1 VLKYRVFQ
9 RVVFPQGAVL
19 TLSTYNA
26 AQHRF
31 TIFVAALAFLLVV
44 AGGLVT
50 SNNAGLAVPDWPTS
64 FGHLF
69 KIPKMIGGVKFEHG
83 HRMIAEFVGLLT
95 IIAAIW
101 TWRVDKR
108 RWMRGLTL
116 GAVAGVIIQGVIG
129 GIGVR
134 QMLPPWVSS
143 LHATFGQTMF
153 CALAAIAVFTSRSWL
168 DEPTVKI
175 TRKDARPLLRH
186 CWMLIGFLYLQL
198 ILGAAFRHVWTK
210 WGPSGS
216 NHWPVQKIIHAFLYP
231 HILNAVLVAVL
242 LLYVSLRTLTK
253 HSNIP
258 HLRRPALWLLLL
270 LIAQLLLGVSAY
282 VVRVVQGVNES
293 QPTMSLVEVT
303 VAHLA
308 VGALIL
314 ALTVVLTIQAYR
326 HAGDPA
332 SVIPF
337 DRHREVASA

>member
-1 VLKYRVFQ
+1 M
-9 RVVFPQGAVL
+9 
-19 TLSTYNA
+19 
-26 AQHRF
+26 
-31 TIFVAALAFLLVV
+31 AFLLIV

-69 KIPKMIGGVKFEHG
+69 KIPKMIGGVKFEHS

-95 IIAAIW
+95 IIVAAW
-101 TWRVDKR
+101 TWRVDNR
-108 RWMRGLTL
+108 RWMRILTI
-116 GAVAGVIIQGVIG
+116 GAVVGVIVQGVIG

-153 CALAAIAVFTSRSWL
+153 CALAAIAVFTGRSWL
-168 DEPTVKI
+168 EEPAEKLP
-175 TRKDARPLLRH
+175 RKDARLFLRH

-216 NHWPVQKIIHAFLYP
+216 NHWPVHKIVHVFLYP
-231 HILNAVLVAVL
+231 HILNALVVTGL
-242 LLYVSLRTLTK
+242 ILYVSLRALSR
-253 HSNIP
+253 HGNIP

-270 LIAQLLLGVSAY
+270 LIAQLLLGVCAY
-282 VVRVVQGVNES
+282 VVRVVLGVNES
-293 QPTMSLVEVT
+293 QPTMSLVAVT

-314 ALTVVLTIQAYR
+314 AFTFVLTIQAYR
-326 HAGDPA
+326 HSGEPA
-332 SVIPF
+332 AVIPF
-337 DRHREVASA
+337 DPRREVATA

>member
-1 VLKYRVFQ
+1 
-9 RVVFPQGAVL
+9 
-19 TLSTYNA
+19 
-26 AQHRF
+26 
-31 TIFVAALAFLLVV
+31 V

-95 IIAAIW
+95 IVAAAW
-101 TWRVDKR
+101 TWLVDKR
-108 RWMRGLTL
+108 RWMRLLTI
-116 GAVAGVIIQGVIG
+116 GAVLGVIVQGVIG

-134 QMLPPWVSS
+134 MMLPPWVSS
-143 LHATFGQTMF
+143 LHAAFGQTMF
-153 CALAAIAVFTSRSWL
+153 CALAAIALFTGRSWL
-168 DEPTVKI
+168 DEPAEKI
-175 TRKDARPLLRH
+175 ARRDARPLLRH
-186 CWMLIGFLYLQL
+186 CWMLIGFLYVQL

-216 NHWPVQKIIHAFLYP
+216 NHWPAHKIIHVFLYP
-231 HILNAVLVAVL
+231 HILNALLVAGL
-242 LLYVSLRTLTK
+242 LLYVSLRALTK
-253 HSNIP
+253 HGNIP

-270 LIAQLLLGVSAY
+270 LIAQLLLGVGAY

-293 QPTMSLVEVT
+293 QPTMSLVAVT

-314 ALTVVLTIQAYR
+314 ALAVVLTIQAYR

-337 DRHREVASA
+337 DRRREVATA

>member
-1 VLKYRVFQ
+1 
-9 RVVFPQGAVL
+9 
-19 TLSTYNA
+19 
-26 AQHRF
+26 
-31 TIFVAALAFLLVV
+31 VV

-69 KIPKMIGGVKFEHG
+69 KIPRMIGGVKFEHG

-186 CWMLIGFLYLQL
+186 CWMLIAFLYLQL